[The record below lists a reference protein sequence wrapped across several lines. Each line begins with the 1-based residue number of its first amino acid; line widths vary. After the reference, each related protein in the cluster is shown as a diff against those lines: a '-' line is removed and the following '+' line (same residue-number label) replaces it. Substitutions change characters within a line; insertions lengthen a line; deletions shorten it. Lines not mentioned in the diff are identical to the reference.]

1 MKLIQ
6 KPKKLM
12 AFKQMLKLLWLFSI
26 HYGLA
31 FNVFAETVDD
41 PCGGASALLSIADR
55 PTVGDSACFVPF
67 KKAVLEL
74 GYQYQQLTHS
84 AGYQQNFPEAELRIG
99 LPVNNEL
106 VLVLPNDIHQSMV
119 PHAGFN
125 ATTIGIKH
133 EIGYTQTWLGALE
146 ALFTLPS
153 GSTAFGSRDSGAAV
167 NGIINYTFNST
178 YSLSFMFGVTT
189 QTQSKLNGGHRFTS
203 MNPDMVLSYVLNPII
218 NFYGEVYGQSKTG
231 PGEGSG
237 FNFDGG
243 VLYLPL
249 PNLEVDLEVGQR
261 ISGKLN
267 GFNHYIGTGMSIAF

>member
-1 MKLIQ
+1 
-6 KPKKLM
+6 M
-12 AFKQMLKLLWLFSI
+12 ASKQIGKLLWIFI
-26 HYGLA
+26 INYGIA
-31 FNVFAETVDD
+31 VNVFAETIDN
-41 PCGGASALLSIADR
+41 PCGGASALLNIVDR
-55 PTVGDSACFVPF
+55 PTVGDSACVVPF
-67 KKAVLEL
+67 KQAVLEL
-74 GYQYQQLTHS
+74 GYQYQRLTHS
-84 AGYQQNFPEAELRIG
+84 AGYQQNFPEVELRIG

-106 VLVLPNDIHQSMV
+106 VLVLPNYIHQSMT
-119 PHAGFN
+119 PHSGF
-125 ATTIGIKH
+125 APTTIGIKH
-133 EIGYTQTWLGALE
+133 EIGYTEIWLAAAE

-153 GSTAFGSRDSGAAV
+153 GSTAFGSQNLGAAV

-178 YSLSFMFGVTT
+178 FSLSFMFGVTS
-189 QTQSKLNGGHRFTS
+189 QTQSKLNGGQRFTS
-203 MNPDMVLSYVLNPII
+203 INPDMVLTYVLNPKI

-261 ISGKLN
+261 ISGNLN